1 MAGLCAHFSS
11 PFHPRRPDFHA
22 EGEDKRGTHRQMPA
36 MPSVAPTTE
45 HPAPPAYAAGAPVP
59 WWLKLG
65 VKLVLGALP
74 VPAGAWRALGLRRHS
89 FFAADPA
96 RLVAPLAGRAH
107 RFADL
112 AGRPPRALLEV
123 GPGAMV
129 LRAPVAAALGFGPVW
144 YLDVEDSAP
153 HDLAPYRAAAE
164 AARAAGLAPPD
175 LSGCASR
182 ADVLAACGARLLV
195 GGAEA
200 LAAVPAASV
209 DLVFSEVAL
218 EHVRRDELPPL
229 LRALRRVT
237 APGGLGQHA
246 VDFHDHLGG
255 RLRHLAFTPDFWE
268 GGAVARAGL
277 YCNRLGLSQMLEAFA
292 AAGFTARADSR
303 LVWRL
308 PPLPKGGAHP
318 ALGRAPEDDR
328 ICHAIIETRPV

>member
-1 MAGLCAHFSS
+1 M
-11 PFHPRRPDFHA
+11 
-22 EGEDKRGTHRQMPA
+22 THVPQ
-36 MPSVAPTTE
+36 PSEQA
-45 HPAPPAYAAGAPVP
+45 APPRYAAGAPVP

-65 VKLVLGALP
+65 AKLVLGALP

-96 RLVAPLAGRAH
+96 RLVAPLAGRAR
-107 RFADL
+107 RFVEL
-112 AGRPPRALLEV
+112 AGRPPLGVLEV

-153 HDLAPYRAAAE
+153 RDLAPYRAAAA
-164 AARAAGLAPPD
+164 AARAAGLLPPD
-175 LSGCASR
+175 LSACATR
-182 ADVLAACGARLLV
+182 EDVLAACGARLLV

-200 LAAVPAASV
+200 LDVVPDGSV

-218 EHVRRDELPPL
+218 EHVRRDDLPPL

-255 RLRHLAFTPDFWE
+255 RLRHLSFVPGFWE
-268 GGAVARAGL
+268 GSAVARAGL
-277 YCNRLGLSQMLEAFA
+277 YCNRLGLSQMLAAFA
-292 AAGFTARADSR
+292 AAGFAARTDST

-328 ICHAIIETRPV
+328 ICHATIEARPV